1 MVLEIAVYS
10 PEAAII
16 AQRAGADRIELCSAP
31 AEGGLTPGA
40 GVMKLVRRE
49 LLIPIHVMIRPR
61 EGDFCYSDVEFRA
74 MLLEIEEAGKAGIDG
89 IVCGILTKEGVVD
102 EPRLKILV
110 DAAKPMNVTFHRAF
124 DMSKKPEESLET
136 LINCGISRVLTSGGK
151 QTALQGIEM
160 IRNLVKLSAGRIIIM
175 PGSGINELNINEL
188 TQIESIQEIHLS
200 AKTYFKGA
208 MKYRNPEIA
217 MGDNIRIPEYEL
229 LLPDAGIIRRIQ
241 GIIRTN

>member
-40 GVMKLVRRE
+40 GVMKLVRNE
-49 LLIPIHVMIRPR
+49 LHIPVHAMIRPR
-61 EGDFCYSDVEFRA
+61 EGDFCYSEVEFRA

-89 IVCGILTKEGVVD
+89 IVCGILTKEGTVD
-102 EPRLKILV
+102 EKRLKILI

-124 DMSKKPEESLET
+124 DMSKNHKESLEI

-151 QTALQGIEM
+151 RTALQGIEM
-160 IRNLVKLSAGRIIIM
+160 IRKLVKQSAGRIIIM
-175 PGSGINELNINEL
+175 PGCGINEFNINEL
-188 TQIESIQEIHLS
+188 TQIEGIRELHLS
-200 AKTYFKGA
+200 AKAYYKGA
-208 MKYRNPEIA
+208 MEYYNPDIA
-217 MGDNIRIPEYEL
+217 MGGNIKIPEYEL
-229 LLPDAGIIRRIQ
+229 LLPDAEAIGRIQ
-241 GIIRTN
+241 SAMRYK